1 MVKRTTMPKRI
12 EKAIFQQF
20 GSQCPFCGEADVSAL
35 EIHHIERYAEEKKHE
50 LENLIIACANCH
62 RRIEAGEITKSVVY
76 RKKIDATSGKVR
88 PSGNMI
94 HLENS
99 TNTGVI
105 ANKIVSRSVRVTQ
118 APPAGTIASDRDARN
133 YVKHLIDRYHQFKE
147 ADVGKDRMNYAVFY
161 AAIKR
166 QFGARWDHIA
176 LDKFDRVVSYICDR
190 IEKTVLGRNRKDQGQ
205 QNYSSFD
212 EFIQR

>member
-1 MVKRTTMPKRI
+1 MVTRTTMPKRI

-20 GSQCPFCGEADVSAL
+20 ASQCAFCDESDVSAL
-35 EIHHIERYAEEKKHE
+35 QMHHIEPYAEDAKHE
-50 LENLIIACANCH
+50 LENLILVCANCH
-62 RRIEAGEITKSVVY
+62 GRIEAGEIPKPAVY
-76 RKKIDATSGKVR
+76 RKKMAALSGKAR
-88 PSGNMI
+88 LSGNLI

-133 YVKHLIDRYHQFKE
+133 YVKHLIDRYHEFKE
-147 ADVGKDRMNYAVFY
+147 AGVRKNGMNYAVFY
-161 AAIKR
+161 AAIKGK
-166 QFGARWDHIA
+166 FGAKWDSLA
-176 LDKFDRVVSYICDR
+176 LDKFDRVVEYICER
-190 IEKTVLGRNRKDQGQ
+190 IDKTVLGRNRKAQGQ
-205 QNYSSFD
+205 KNYSSFD